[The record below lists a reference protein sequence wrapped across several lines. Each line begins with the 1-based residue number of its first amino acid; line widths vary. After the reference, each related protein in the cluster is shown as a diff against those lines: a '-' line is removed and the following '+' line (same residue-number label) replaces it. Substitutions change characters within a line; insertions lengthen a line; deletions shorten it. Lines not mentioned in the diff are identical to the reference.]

1 MTSWKSR
8 IRGLNA
14 LQTTFSF
21 SFYQFSFFFNFT
33 RRFHLVSSPFPFLGK
48 REGGFSLS
56 HTMFA
61 RSILFRSFSDWSKRF
76 KLVNKFVKWIE
87 EIRDLV

>member
-48 REGGFSLS
+48 RKGGFPLSYNVCTFNSLQ
-56 HTMFA
+56 
-61 RSILFRSFSDWSKRF
+61 ILFR
-76 KLVNKFVKWIE
+76 LVETF
-87 EIRDLV
+87 